1 QLAKLGQKVGVRYRG
16 TLAKSGKVFDETKGN
31 KTFSFRLGVGE
42 VIKGWDRGVVGMRVG
57 DKRRLTVP
65 PQMAYG
71 TSGVRGA
78 IPPNATLNFD
88 VELVDVKGR

>member
-1 QLAKLGQKVGVRYRG
+1 
-16 TLAKSGKVFDETKGN
+16 
-31 KTFSFRLGVGE
+31 
-42 VIKGWDRGVVGMRVG
+42 MRVG

-71 TSGVRGA
+71 SSGVKGA

-88 VELVDVKGR
+88 VELVDVKGKPSA